1 MRQAEDDPIILLVSR
16 SLSPFIML
24 FGIYVI
30 FHGHYSPGGGFQGGA
45 MLAAAFILIRLTSGI
60 RIAQLQLKST
70 LAGPLGALGVLI
82 FFGTGLAAML
92 AGGNF
97 LDYRFLPLAGFE
109 GAELRAFGILI
120 IEIGVGLAVMA
131 ILTTI
136 YDNLLEDQN
145 DA

>member
-1 MRQAEDDPIILLVSR
+1 
-16 SLSPFIML
+16 
-24 FGIYVI
+24 
-30 FHGHYSPGGGFQGGA
+30 
-45 MLAAAFILIRLTSGI
+45 
-60 RIAQLQLKST
+60 
-70 LAGPLGALGVLI
+70 
-82 FFGTGLAAML
+82 LAAML